1 MNELVKNGA
10 FVSGNF
16 NVAPGSGLNTVGAL
30 GPGAAFV
37 THCVPT
43 IGCAGGFGLYRDG
56 GTPKS
61 GLNFAGDA
69 GGELLVMN

>member
-1 MNELVKNGA
+1 LNIAGA
-10 FVSGNF
+10 F
-16 NVAPGSGLNTVGAL
+16 
-30 GPGAAFV
+30 GPGAALV
-37 THCVPT
+37 TQRVT
-43 IGCAGGFGLYRDG
+43 TFDVTGGLGLYRDG